1 MANVM
6 ESLLNGMIGFN
17 NGKVVLDEEKAAQSS
32 ERLGSIASSIDSS
45 TAQLKGVMTEL
56 QTVWT
61 GNASDKF
68 SEELSE
74 LVNHI
79 QEVSQNLRDN
89 KANLDT
95 VISVIMAAE
104 GKVASDVDSLN
115 ENSIFT
121 FK

>member
-32 ERLGSIASSIDSS
+32 ERLGSIASSIESS

-95 VISVIMAAE
+95 VISVIMEAE

>member
-32 ERLGSIASSIDSS
+32 ERLGSIASSIESS

-68 SEELSE
+68 TEELSE

-95 VISVIMAAE
+95 VILVIMAAE

>member
-32 ERLGSIASSIDSS
+32 ERLGSIASSIESS

-68 SEELSE
+68 TEELSE

>member
-32 ERLGSIASSIDSS
+32 ERLGSIASSIESS

>member
-32 ERLGSIASSIDSS
+32 ERLGSIASSIESS

-68 SEELSE
+68 TEELRE

>member
-32 ERLGSIASSIDSS
+32 ERLGSIASSIESS

-74 LVNHI
+74 LVIHI